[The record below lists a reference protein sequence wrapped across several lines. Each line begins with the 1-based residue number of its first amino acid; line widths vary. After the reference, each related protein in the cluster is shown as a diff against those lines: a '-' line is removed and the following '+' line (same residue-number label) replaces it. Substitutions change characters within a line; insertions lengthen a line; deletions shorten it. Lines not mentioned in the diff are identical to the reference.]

1 MRTWIVTELT
11 GAAATA
17 VKKAHDLGW
26 DAQYRAIVIH
36 VPDVL
41 MESDGATGQRGEV
54 RTPAH
59 DEVWVTVTAV
69 HPDRVFGFKASWRDR
84 KFVDAHIIDPLGIPV
99 ENWIDYTPS
108 SNQLRRAKDEPARA
122 HQQRVAE
129 IQGTATRRAWEYN
142 DGTFRDEK
150 RHYTKKATVLTT
162 WLNDLLL
169 VINPSKAPKP
179 KKQKPVKP
187 EQPELALTEWSA
199 E

>member
-1 MRTWIVTELT
+1 VTELT

-17 VKKAHDLGW
+17 AKKATDLGW
-26 DAQYRAIVIH
+26 TVQHSTVVVH

-41 MESDGATGQRGEV
+41 MESDGATGQRGEI

-59 DEVWVTVTAV
+59 DEVWVTVAAT
-69 HPDRVFGFKASWRDR
+69 HPQGVFGFKASWRDR

-99 ENWIDYTPS
+99 ENWVDYAS
-108 SNQLRRAKDEPARA
+108 SSHHLRRVKDEPAKA

-129 IQGTATRRAWEYN
+129 AQETALRRAWEYN
-142 DGTFRDEK
+142 DGTFRDEQ

-169 VINPSKAPKP
+169 VMNPSKAPKP
-179 KKQKPVKP
+179 KKIAKQA
-187 EQPELALTEWSA
+187 QPEYPVLLLDEWSA
-199 E
+199 